1 MQNIQ
6 KFAPKQHTAANI
18 FGPLTAPE
26 TTPDTLAK
34 TIIRIARHAAPLTA
48 KTGTYPSAE
57 EEQILLSAMAAQ
69 PDNERLQ
76 HAIYMIYRYYVMST
90 ASSFYRAMAKTPHNI
105 KQRVR
110 DFEEMES
117 TIYPD
122 FMHAISRYEKALG
135 FRLMTFCRSHIYAS
149 VQNYCYTTGIKRPR
163 RSHRAEHINQYFIH
177 MLKKNHTQSEAIRLT
192 AASLNLDTSEVETC
206 ILRETHQTNLNS
218 PISIFTPIPGKDE
231 NQTVGDTIPDDNS
244 PNILDVLT
252 TKEDTASFHA
262 AMQTALSGMSERD
275 NHIFNSRLQGDNTLE
290 SLAKHYN
297 ISRERVRQIEAR
309 IMTRLTAA
317 LSEQRGNTI
326 TNQVS
331 LAA

>member
-6 KFAPKQHTAANI
+6 KFAPKQHTSTNI
-18 FGPLTAPE
+18 FAPLTSPE
-26 TTPDTLAK
+26 TTPDTLAR
-34 TIIRIARHAAPLTA
+34 TIIQIARHAAPLTA
-48 KTGTYPSAE
+48 KTGTYPNAE

-90 ASSFYRAMAKTPHNI
+90 ASGFYRAMTKLPLNI

-122 FMHAISRYEKALG
+122 FMNAVSRYEKTLG

-149 VQNYCYTTGIKRPR
+149 VQSYCYATGIKRPR
-163 RSHRAEHINQYFIH
+163 RSHRADHINKYFMH
-177 MLKKNHTQSEAIRLT
+177 MLSKNHSQAEAIRLT
-192 AASLNLDTSEVETC
+192 AASLKLDLSEVEAC
-206 ILRETHQTNLNS
+206 VLRETLQANLNS
-218 PISIFTPIPGKDE
+218 PISTSTPIPGKDG
-231 NQTVGDTIPDDNS
+231 NLTVGDTIPDDNS
-244 PNILDVLT
+244 PNILDILT
-252 TKEDTASFHA
+252 AQEDTASVRT
-262 AMQTALSGMSERD
+262 AMHTALSGMSERD
-275 NHIFNSRLQGDNTLE
+275 SHIFKNRLQGDETLE
-290 SLAKHYN
+290 NLARHYN

-309 IMTRLTAA
+309 IMAKLTAA
-317 LSEQRGNTI
+317 LAEQRGNTA
-326 TNQVS
+326 TNRVS